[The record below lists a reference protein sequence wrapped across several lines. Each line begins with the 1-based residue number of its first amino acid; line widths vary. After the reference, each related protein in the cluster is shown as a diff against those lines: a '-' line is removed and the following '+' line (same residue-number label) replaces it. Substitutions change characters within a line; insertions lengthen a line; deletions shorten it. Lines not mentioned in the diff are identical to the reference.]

1 MSSHA
6 CSPEDVQHQHVT
18 QSSILLLL
26 QEATKLAPPMDDESL
41 SSGPSHVEN
50 QDVLSVREDSEFSGS
65 FSIMHESERSSSA
78 WEVMRLINQQC
89 ERLLQS
95 GCEDGGPVD
104 LDPSDVTETV
114 VTSRPPLEPECP
126 AVSCSSAP
134 ADACFSVIELTDVE
148 EIKDPEDL
156 ADLIKTHT
164 ADKIST
170 SEKTENPSVL
180 QVGSRDEGHS
190 DHDESVVPSTGND
203 CPLDFTSCLVSERD
217 AESVWL
223 PLNASENTQCSPQ
236 PADLNN
242 NLIERV
248 HKELQGQLD
257 VQTCSWDSGRR
268 TQRKQPRPTRSPD
281 PQDPDVQGVT
291 FSMYPELDADQSRLI
306 ITSNYSE
313 EIRRWRRSRS
323 SRCRTQR
330 SNSSEEESDSCG
342 LSRSKMCASCC
353 TRKTPLWRDAEDGTP
368 LCNAC
373 GIRYKKYRVRCQ
385 QCWNIPKKDANT
397 HSTCLKCGDV
407 LKLKC
412 SSCKSVHPSFTEKRR
427 SRKNL

>member
-18 QSSILLLL
+18 QSTILLLL
-26 QEATKLAPPMDDESL
+26 QEATKLAPPMDDKSW

-50 QDVLSVREDSEFSGS
+50 QDAGSLVLSGREDSEFSGS
-65 FSIMHESERSSSA
+65 FSVMHESEHSSSA

-89 ERLLQS
+89 EQLLQS
-95 GCEDGGPVD
+95 GCEDRGPVD

-114 VTSRPPLEPECP
+114 VTSRPPFEPESP
-126 AVSCSSAP
+126 TVNCSSAP
-134 ADACFSVIELTDVE
+134 ADACFSVIELTDEE
-148 EIKDPEDL
+148 EIKDPDDL
-156 ADLIKTHT
+156 AELIKTHT
-164 ADKIST
+164 ADHISA
-170 SEKTENPSVL
+170 SEKTEKMSVL
-180 QVGSRDEGHS
+180 HIEGRS
-190 DHDESVVPSTGND
+190 DRDESVVPSTGND

-217 AESVWL
+217 AESEWL
-223 PLNASENTQCSPQ
+223 PLNATENTQRSSQ
-236 PADLNN
+236 LADLNN
-242 NLIERV
+242 NLIESV
-248 HKELQGQLD
+248 HKELQGR
-257 VQTCSWDSGRR
+257 QTCSWDAGRR
-268 TQRKQPRPTRSPD
+268 TQRKQPRPGRSPD
-281 PQDPDVQGVT
+281 PQDPGVQGVT
-291 FSMYPELDADQSRLI
+291 FSMYPQLDADQSRLI

-313 EIRRWRRSRS
+313 EIRRLRRSRS

-330 SNSSEEESDSCG
+330 TISSEEESDSCG
-342 LSRSKMCASCC
+342 LSRSKICASCC

-397 HSTCLKCGDV
+397 NSKCLKCGDV

-412 SSCKSVHPSFTEKRR
+412 SSW
-427 SRKNL
+427 